1 MNITREMIIKRLS
14 DKSGYWQKDIR
25 VLLKCLDDVVFEC
38 FGEVDDNEEVTIQLV
53 EGIKCGCKVVESR
66 ERVDPRDQKPIV
78 VPATVKPFAKFSV
91 NFRNAIQEQYESKND
106 G

>member
-14 DKSGYWQKDIR
+14 EKSGYWQKDIR

-38 FGEVDDNEEVTIQLV
+38 FNEVTDNEEVAIQLV
-53 EGIKCGCKVVESR
+53 EGIKCGCKVIKSR
-66 ERVDPRDQKPIV
+66 ERVDPRDQKPII
-78 VPATVKPFAKFSV
+78 VPDTIKPFAKFSI
-91 NFRNAIQEQYESKND
+91 NFRKNIQEQYESKKD